1 MDFNNGTSRT
11 LVIVY
16 GPNEDELESIKDA
29 FWNELTWITENLKG
43 SWEILTVGWEKGLI
57 Q

>member
-1 MDFNNGTSRT
+1 MDFKDGTSTT

-16 GPNEDELESIKDA
+16 DANEDEPSRIKDA